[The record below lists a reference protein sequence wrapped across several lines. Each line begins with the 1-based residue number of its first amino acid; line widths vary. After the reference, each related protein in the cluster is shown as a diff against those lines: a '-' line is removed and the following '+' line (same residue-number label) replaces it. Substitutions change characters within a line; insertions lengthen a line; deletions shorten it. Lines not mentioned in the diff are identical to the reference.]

1 VHAGEPQP
9 ETLRRVALTTPQA
22 NAVVPGKLVVS
33 ARAPAGAAWATIAVG
48 PGRLDCKQRVEFGTG
63 RRLARALAVGPGRR
77 DVRVGFCAAHGLV
90 ATGEARGVWVLTASA
105 ARPVVHPRADLRA
118 AARLAAVARTFK
130 GFSGVWS
137 RDLATGRTA
146 GANDE
151 ARFPAAST
159 VKLGVLVAALR
170 RFGPRAETSVVGYD
184 LEAMVERSSNLATN
198 RLLVR
203 IGGSEAT
210 GATAADRA
218 LKDMGATSSTFTGPY
233 RIGTSVRAEPPHVS
247 GRVTTARDLGR
258 ILALVHAGAIRGNP
272 GALRRLGVSWHEAQ
286 VALNLMLSSDLGSPA
301 NVGLFRPWLA
311 RFTPVA
317 QKNGWIHDARH
328 TAAIVYGRSGPRIV
342 VLLTYRPD
350 LSLGAAQDLGRR
362 VLRALRF

>member
-1 VHAGEPQP
+1 MEPLPRDCLKRGYPNSRRLFTGRGAESPEMRALAAIGLIGLAFAPPAGAGNAALVRAVDARLPAVRDTQEDARSHEGHAVQRQYDAARDLAEAVRGAGRVATGCRALTAAANALAAAEIDQAQGVDALAPGQVRAGVRAAGRAWAAIAAARAACVHAGEPQP

-90 ATGEARGVWVLTASA
+90 AAGEARGGRVLPASA
-105 ARPVVHPRADLRA
+105 ARPVVRPHTDPRA

-159 VKLGVLVAALR
+159 VKLGVLVATLR
-170 RFGPRAETSVVGYD
+170 RFGPRAETSVVG
-184 LEAMVERSSNLATN
+184 
-198 RLLVR
+198 
-203 IGGSEAT
+203 
-210 GATAADRA
+210 
-218 LKDMGATSSTFTGPY
+218 
-233 RIGTSVRAEPPHVS
+233 
-247 GRVTTARDLGR
+247 
-258 ILALVHAGAIRGNP
+258 
-272 GALRRLGVSWHEAQ
+272 
-286 VALNLMLSSDLGSPA
+286 
-301 NVGLFRPWLA
+301 
-311 RFTPVA
+311 
-317 QKNGWIHDARH
+317 
-328 TAAIVYGRSGPRIV
+328 
-342 VLLTYRPD
+342 
-350 LSLGAAQDLGRR
+350 
-362 VLRALRF
+362 